1 MSQTVH
7 FQGNPVTVA
16 NSIPQAGSKAQ
27 TFTLVAK
34 DLSDVTLGQFAGKRK
49 VLNIFPSIDTGV
61 CAASVRKFNQLA
73 TEIDNTVVLCISAD
87 LPFAQSRFC
96 GAEGLNNVI
105 TLSTFRNAEFLQAYG
120 VAIADGPLKGLAA
133 RAVVVIDENDNVIFS
148 QLVDEITSRFER
160 SVLTQLYRNY
170 PSTRK
175 LAKRLGVSHTAIANK
190 LREYGLSQKKNEE

>member
-73 TEIDNTVVLCISAD
+73 TEIDNTVVLCNSPDTPARREY
-87 LPFAQSRFC
+87 PP
-96 GAEGLNNVI
+96 VP
-105 TLSTFRNAEFLQAYG
+105 T
-120 VAIADGPLKGLAA
+120 VLKGSAA
-133 RAVVVIDENDNVIFS
+133 
-148 QLVDEITSRFER
+148 
-160 SVLTQLYRNY
+160 SVPVQEHLPDKTPAGGYRNTLF
-170 PSTRK
+170 P
-175 LAKRLGVSHTAIANK
+175 L
-190 LREYGLSQKKNEE
+190 

>member
-96 GAEGLNNVI
+96 GAEG
-105 TLSTFRNAEFLQAYG
+105 QAYG

-148 QLVDEITSRFER
+148 QLVDEITTEPDYEAALA
-160 SVLTQLYRNY
+160 VL
-170 PSTRK
+170 K
-175 LAKRLGVSHTAIANK
+175 A
-190 LREYGLSQKKNEE
+190 